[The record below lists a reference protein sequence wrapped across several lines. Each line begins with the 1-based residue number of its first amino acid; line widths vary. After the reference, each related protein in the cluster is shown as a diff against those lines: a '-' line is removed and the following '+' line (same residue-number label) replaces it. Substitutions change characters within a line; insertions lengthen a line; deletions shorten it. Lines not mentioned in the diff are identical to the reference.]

1 MGCMPEPEGLSGF
14 DQDRHGSIP
23 GMRVLLLGGDGYLGW
38 PTAMHLSARGH
49 EVAVADN
56 YLRRQMVTE
65 AGSDSLTP
73 IRTLP
78 QRAAAWKEVTG
89 RTIDVH
95 LLDLRDYDL
104 VNRLLADFRPD
115 AIVHYGQIPSA
126 PYSMKDRRH
135 AVFTQLNNVE
145 NNLNVIF
152 AILENNPDCHLV
164 KLGTMGEY
172 GCPNIDIEEGYLE
185 IEHKGRTDTLPF
197 PKMPHSWY
205 HASKVHD
212 STNIH
217 FATRVY
223 GLRATDLNQG
233 VVYGVHTD
241 ETLLDERLLTRYDY
255 DEQFGTALNRF
266 CLQAVIGHPLTVYGS
281 GGQTR
286 GFLNIRDTLAC
297 VELALLN
304 PADRGEMRVY
314 NQFTQSFS
322 IRDLAEEVQQAGKE
336 LGLEVE
342 IAEVDNPRTEA
353 QEHYYNPTH
362 TKLLDLGLKPTLLS
376 EDLVTD
382 TLSTLMRYQDRA
394 VREVIAPRTTW
405 R

>member
-1 MGCMPEPEGLSGF
+1 
-14 DQDRHGSIP
+14 
-23 GMRVLLLGGDGYLGW
+23 MRVLVLGGDGYLGW
-38 PTAMHLSARGH
+38 PTAMSLSAHGH
-49 EVAVADN
+49 DVAVADN
-56 YLRRQMVTE
+56 YLRRQLVIQS
-65 AGSDSLTP
+65 GSDSLTP
-73 IRTLP
+73 ILTLP
-78 QRAAAWKEVTG
+78 QRAAAWREVSG

-95 LLDLRDYDL
+95 LIDLCDYDL
-104 VNRLLADFRPD
+104 VTRLVGDFQPD

-126 PYSMKDRRH
+126 PFSMQGRSQ
-135 AVFTQLNNVE
+135 AVFTQRNNIE
-145 NNLNVIF
+145 NNLNVVF

-172 GCPNIDIEEGYLE
+172 GCPNIDIEEGFLE
-185 IEHKGRTDTLPF
+185 IEHKGRRDTLPF

-205 HASKVHD
+205 HASKVAD

-241 ETLLDERLLTRYDY
+241 ETLLDDRLLTRFDY

-266 CLQAVIGHPLTVYGS
+266 CLQAVVGMPLTVYGS

-286 GFLNIRDTLAC
+286 GFLNIRDTVAC

-314 NQFTQSFS
+314 NQFTESFS
-322 IRDLAEEVQQAGKE
+322 IRDLAATVQHAAKE
-336 LGLEVE
+336 LGLAVE
-342 IAEVDNPRTEA
+342 IGEVVNPRTEA

-362 TKLLDLGLKPTLLS
+362 TKLLDLGLQPTLLS
-376 EDLVTD
+376 EDLVTA
-382 TLSTLMRYQDRA
+382 TLTTLMTYQDRA
-394 VREVIAPRTTW
+394 ALEAIAPRTTW
-405 R
+405 G

>member
-1 MGCMPEPEGLSGF
+1 MKGCTV
-14 DQDRHGSIP
+14 
-23 GMRVLLLGGDGYLGW
+23 RVLVLGGDGYLGW
-38 PTAMHLSARGH
+38 PTAMSLSAHGH
-49 EVAVADN
+49 DVAVADY

-65 AGSDSLTP
+65 SGSNSLTP
-73 IRTLP
+73 ILNLP
-78 QRAAAWKEVTG
+78 QRAQAWKEVSG

-95 LLDLRDYDL
+95 LADLRDYDL
-104 VNRLLADFRPD
+104 VNRIFREFRPE
-115 AIVHYGQIPSA
+115 AVVHYGQVPSA
-126 PYSMKDRRH
+126 PYSMRDRRH
-135 AVFTQLNNVE
+135 AVFTQLNNIE

-152 AILENNPDCHLV
+152 AILENDLDCHLV

-172 GCPNIDIEEGYLE
+172 GCPNIDIEEGFIE
-185 IEHKGRTDTLPF
+185 IEHRGRKDTLPF
-197 PKMPHSWY
+197 PKLPHSWY
-205 HASKVHD
+205 HASKVAD

-241 ETLLDERLLTRYDY
+241 ETQLDERLLTRYDY

-266 CLQAVIGHPLTVYGS
+266 CVQAAIGHPLTVYGT

-286 GFLNIRDTLAC
+286 GFLNIRDTVAC

-304 PADRGEMRVY
+304 PADPGELRVY
-314 NQFTQSFS
+314 NQFTESFS
-322 IRDLAEEVQQAGKE
+322 IRDLAVEVQRAGKE

-342 IAEVDNPRTEA
+342 IDEVENPRTEA

-362 TKLLDLGLKPTLLS
+362 TKLLDLGLQPTLLS
-376 EDLVTD
+376 DDLVTA
-382 TLSTLMRYQDRA
+382 TLSTLMEYRDRA
-394 VREVIAPRTTW
+394 IYGAIAPRTRW

>member
-1 MGCMPEPEGLSGF
+1 V
-14 DQDRHGSIP
+14 
-23 GMRVLLLGGDGYLGW
+23 RVLVLGGDGYLGW
-38 PTAMHLSARGH
+38 PTAMNLSAHGH
-49 EVAVADN
+49 DVAVADN

-65 AGSDSLTP
+65 SGSDSLTP
-73 IRTLP
+73 ILNLP
-78 QRAAAWKEVTG
+78 QRAQAWKEVSG
-89 RTIDVH
+89 RDIEVH
-95 LLDLRDYDL
+95 LVDLCDYDL
-104 VNRLLADFRPD
+104 VNRVFRDFAPD
-115 AIVHYGQIPSA
+115 AVVHYGQIPSA
-126 PYSMKDRRH
+126 PYSMKDRQH
-135 AVFTQLNNVE
+135 AVFTQRNNIE

-172 GCPNIDIEEGYLE
+172 GCPNIDIEEGFIE
-185 IEHKGRTDTLPF
+185 IEHNGRSDTLPF

-205 HASKVHD
+205 HASKVAD

-241 ETLLDERLLTRYDY
+241 ETILDDRLLTRFDY

-266 CLQAVIGHPLTVYGS
+266 CLQAVVGHPLTVYGT

-314 NQFTQSFS
+314 NQFTESFS
-322 IRDLAEEVQQAGKE
+322 IRDLALEVQKAGKE
-336 LGLEVE
+336 LGLEVAIGE
-342 IAEVDNPRTEA
+342 IDNPRTEA
-353 QEHYYNPTH
+353 QDHYYNPTH

-376 EDLVTD
+376 DDLVTA
-382 TLSTLMRYQDRA
+382 TLATLKKYQERTVLDA
-394 VREVIAPRTTW
+394 IAPRTTW

>member
-1 MGCMPEPEGLSGF
+1 
-14 DQDRHGSIP
+14 
-23 GMRVLLLGGDGYLGW
+23 MRVLVLGGDGYLGW
-38 PTAMHLSARGH
+38 PTAMNLSAHGH

-56 YLRRQMVTE
+56 YLRRQLVTRT
-65 AGSDSLTP
+65 GSDSLTP
-73 IRTLP
+73 ILTLP
-78 QRAAAWKEVTG
+78 QRASAWQEVSG
-89 RTIDVH
+89 HTIDVH
-95 LLDLRDYDL
+95 VIDLRDYDL
-104 VNRLLADFRPD
+104 LTRLMRDFQPD
-115 AIVHYGQIPSA
+115 AVVHYGQIPSA
-126 PYSMKDRRH
+126 PYSMQGRPQ

-152 AILENNPDCHLV
+152 AILEHNPDCHLV

-185 IEHKGRTDTLPF
+185 IEHNGRTDTLPF
-197 PKMPHSWY
+197 PKVPHSWY
-205 HASKVHD
+205 HASKVAD

-217 FATRVY
+217 FASRVY

-241 ETLLDERLLTRYDY
+241 ETLLDDRLLTRFDY

-266 CLQAVIGHPLTVYGS
+266 CLQAAIGHPLTVYGS

-304 PADRGEMRVY
+304 PAEQGEMRVY
-314 NQFTQSFS
+314 NQFTESFS
-322 IRDLAEEVQQAGKE
+322 IRELAIVVQHAGKE
-336 LGLEVE
+336 LGLDVAIGEVE
-342 IAEVDNPRTEA
+342 NPRTEA

-376 EDLVTD
+376 DDLVTD
-382 TLSTLMRYQDRA
+382 TLDTLMKYQHRA
-394 VREVIAPRTTW
+394 VREAIAPRTRW
-405 R
+405 Q

>member
-1 MGCMPEPEGLSGF
+1 
-14 DQDRHGSIP
+14 
-23 GMRVLLLGGDGYLGW
+23 MRVLVLGGDGYLGW
-38 PTAMHLSARGH
+38 PTAMRLSAQGH
-49 EVAVADN
+49 DVAVADN
-56 YLRRQMVTE
+56 YLRRQMVAE
-65 AGSDSLTP
+65 SGSDSLTP
-73 IRTLP
+73 ILNLH
-78 QRAAAWKEVTG
+78 QRAQVWTEVSG
-89 RTIDVH
+89 RSIDVH
-95 LLDLRDYDL
+95 LIDLCDYDL
-104 VNRLLADFRPD
+104 VNRVFREFQPQ
-115 AIVHYGQIPSA
+115 AVVHYGQIPSA

-135 AVFTQLNNVE
+135 AVLTQMNNIE

-152 AILENNPDCHLV
+152 AILDNDPDCHLV

-172 GCPNIDIEEGYLE
+172 GCPNIDIEEGFIE
-185 IEHKGRTDTLPF
+185 IEHRGRTDTLPF

-205 HASKVHD
+205 HASKVAD

-217 FATRVY
+217 FASRVY

-241 ETLLDERLLTRYDY
+241 ETLLDDRLLTRFDY

-266 CLQAVIGHPLTVYGS
+266 CLQAVVGHPLTVYGT

-304 PADRGEMRVY
+304 PADAGEMRVY
-314 NQFTQSFS
+314 NQFTESFS
-322 IRDLAEEVQQAGKE
+322 IRELAVEVQQAGKE

-342 IAEVDNPRTEA
+342 IREIENPRSEA

-362 TKLLDLGLKPTLLS
+362 TKLLDLGLQPTLLS
-376 EDLVTD
+376 EDLVTA
-382 TLSTLMRYQDRA
+382 TLSTLLTYRDRA
-394 VREVIAPRTTW
+394 IHDAIAPRTTW

>member
-1 MGCMPEPEGLSGF
+1 
-14 DQDRHGSIP
+14 
-23 GMRVLLLGGDGYLGW
+23 MRVLVLGGDGYLGW
-38 PTAMHLSARGH
+38 PTAMSLSAHGH

-56 YLRRQMVTE
+56 YLRRQLVTQS
-65 AGSDSLTP
+65 GSDSLTP
-73 IRTLP
+73 ILNLP
-78 QRAAAWKEVTG
+78 QRAAAWKQVSG
-89 RTIDVH
+89 RSISVH
-95 LLDLRDYDL
+95 LVDLCDYDL
-104 VNRLLADFRPD
+104 LNRVVREFHPD

-126 PYSMKDRRH
+126 PYSMKGRSE
-135 AVFTQLNNVE
+135 AVFTQLNNIE

-152 AILENNPDCHLV
+152 AILENNPDCHLI

-172 GCPNIDIEEGYLE
+172 GCPNIDIEEGYIE

-197 PKMPHSWY
+197 PKLPHSWY
-205 HASKVHD
+205 HASKVAD

-217 FATRVY
+217 FAARVY

-241 ETLLDERLLTRYDY
+241 ETLLDDRLLTRFDY

-266 CLQAVIGHPLTVYGS
+266 CLQAVVGRPLTVYGS

-297 VELALLN
+297 VELAVLN

-314 NQFTQSFS
+314 NQFTESFS
-322 IRDLAEEVQQAGKE
+322 IRDLAVAVQHAGKE
-336 LGLEVE
+336 LGLDVEIGEVE
-342 IAEVDNPRTEA
+342 NPRSEA
-353 QEHYYNPTH
+353 QEHYYNPAH

-382 TLSTLMRYQDRA
+382 TLTTLLKYKDRTVFEA
-394 VREVIAPRTTW
+394 IAPRTTW

>member
-1 MGCMPEPEGLSGF
+1 
-14 DQDRHGSIP
+14 
-23 GMRVLLLGGDGYLGW
+23 MRVLVLGGDGYLGW
-38 PTAMHLSARGH
+38 PTAMNLSAHGH

-56 YLRRQMVTE
+56 YLRRQLVTRT
-65 AGSDSLTP
+65 GSDSLTP
-73 IRTLP
+73 ILTLP
-78 QRAAAWKEVTG
+78 QRASAWQEVSG
-89 RTIDVH
+89 HTIDVH
-95 LLDLRDYDL
+95 VIDLRDYDL
-104 VNRLLADFRPD
+104 LTRLMRDFQPD
-115 AIVHYGQIPSA
+115 AVVHYGQIPSA
-126 PYSMKDRRH
+126 PYSMQGRPQ

-152 AILENNPDCHLV
+152 AILEHNPDCHLV

-185 IEHKGRTDTLPF
+185 IEHNGRTDTLPF
-197 PKMPHSWY
+197 PKVPHSWY
-205 HASKVHD
+205 HASKVAD

-217 FATRVY
+217 FASRVY

-241 ETLLDERLLTRYDY
+241 ETLLDDRLLTRFDY

-266 CLQAVIGHPLTVYGS
+266 CLQAAIGHPLTVYGS

-304 PADRGEMRVY
+304 PAEQGEMRVY
-314 NQFTQSFS
+314 NQFTESFS
-322 IRDLAEEVQQAGKE
+322 IRDLAIVVQHAGKE
-336 LGLEVE
+336 LGLDVAIGEVE
-342 IAEVDNPRTEA
+342 NPRTEA

-376 EDLVTD
+376 DDLVTD
-382 TLSTLMRYQDRA
+382 TLDTLMKYQHRA
-394 VREVIAPRTTW
+394 VREAIAPRTRW
-405 R
+405 Q

>member
-1 MGCMPEPEGLSGF
+1 
-14 DQDRHGSIP
+14 
-23 GMRVLLLGGDGYLGW
+23 VLVLGGDGYLGW
-38 PTAMHLSARGH
+38 PTAMNLSAHGH

-56 YLRRQMVTE
+56 YLRRQLVTR

-73 IRTLP
+73 ILTLP
-78 QRAAAWKEVTG
+78 QRASAWQEVSG
-89 RTIDVH
+89 HAIDVH
-95 LLDLRDYDL
+95 LIDLRDYDL
-104 VNRLLADFRPD
+104 LSRLMRDFQPD
-115 AIVHYGQIPSA
+115 AVVHYGQIPSA
-126 PYSMKDRRH
+126 PYSMQGRPQ

-152 AILENNPDCHLV
+152 AVLEHNPDCHLV

-185 IEHKGRTDTLPF
+185 IEHNGRTDTLPF
-197 PKMPHSWY
+197 PKVPHSWY
-205 HASKVHD
+205 HASKVAD

-217 FATRVY
+217 FASRVY

-241 ETLLDERLLTRYDY
+241 ETLLDDRLLTRFDY

-266 CLQAVIGHPLTVYGS
+266 CLQAAIGHPLTVYGS

-304 PADRGEMRVY
+304 PAEQGEMRVY
-314 NQFTQSFS
+314 NQFTESFS
-322 IRDLAEEVQQAGKE
+322 IRDLAIVVQHAGKE
-336 LGLEVE
+336 LGLDVAIGEVE
-342 IAEVDNPRTEA
+342 NPRTEA

-376 EDLVTD
+376 DDLVTD
-382 TLSTLMRYQDRA
+382 TLDTLMKYQHRA
-394 VREVIAPRTTW
+394 VREAIAPRTRW
-405 R
+405 Q

>member
-1 MGCMPEPEGLSGF
+1 
-14 DQDRHGSIP
+14 
-23 GMRVLLLGGDGYLGW
+23 MRVLVLGGDGYLGW
-38 PTAMHLSARGH
+38 PTAMSLSAHGH

-65 AGSDSLTP
+65 SGSDSLTP
-73 IRTLP
+73 ILNLP
-78 QRAAAWKEVTG
+78 QRAKVWKAVSG

-95 LLDLRDYDL
+95 LVDLCDYDL
-104 VNRLLADFRPD
+104 VSRVFREFQPE
-115 AIVHYGQIPSA
+115 AVVHYGQIPSA

-135 AVFTQLNNVE
+135 AVLTQMNNIE

-152 AILENNPDCHLV
+152 AIVENSPDCHLV

-172 GCPNIDIEEGYLE
+172 GCPNIDIEEGFLE

-205 HASKVHD
+205 HASKVAD

-217 FATRVY
+217 FASRVY

-233 VVYGVHTD
+233 VVYGVSTD
-241 ETLLDERLLTRYDY
+241 ETLLDDGLLTRFDY

-266 CLQAVIGHPLTVYGS
+266 CLQAVVGHPLTVYGT

-304 PADRGEMRVY
+304 PADAGEMRVY
-314 NQFTQSFS
+314 NQFTESFS
-322 IRDLAEEVQQAGKE
+322 IRELAVEVQQAGKE

-342 IAEVDNPRTEA
+342 IREIENPRSEA
-353 QEHYYNPTH
+353 QDHYYNPTH
-362 TKLLDLGLKPTLLS
+362 TKLLDLGLQPTLLS
-376 EDLVTD
+376 EDLVTA
-382 TLSTLMRYQDRA
+382 TLSTLMTYRDRA
-394 VREVIAPRTTW
+394 IHDAIAPRTTW

>member
-1 MGCMPEPEGLSGF
+1 MKGLTV
-14 DQDRHGSIP
+14 
-23 GMRVLLLGGDGYLGW
+23 RVLVLGGDGYLGW
-38 PTAMHLSARGH
+38 PTAMSLSAHGH
-49 EVAVADN
+49 DVAVADN

-65 AGSDSLTP
+65 SGSDSLTP
-73 IRTLP
+73 ILLLP
-78 QRAAAWKEVTG
+78 QRAQAWKEVSG

-95 LLDLRDYDL
+95 LADLRDYDL
-104 VNRLLADFRPD
+104 VNRIFREFSPE
-115 AIVHYGQIPSA
+115 AVVHYGQVPSA
-126 PYSMKDRRH
+126 PYSMRDRRH
-135 AVFTQLNNVE
+135 AVFTQLNNIE

-172 GCPNIDIEEGYLE
+172 GCPNIDIEEGFIE
-185 IEHKGRTDTLPF
+185 IEHRGRKDTLPF

-205 HASKVHD
+205 HASKVAD

-233 VVYGVHTD
+233 VVYGVHTE
-241 ETLLDERLLTRYDY
+241 ETQLDDRLLTRYDY

-266 CLQAVIGHPLTVYGS
+266 CVQAAIGHPLTVYGA

-286 GFLNIRDTLAC
+286 GFLNIRDTVAC

-304 PADRGEMRVY
+304 PADPGELRVY
-314 NQFTQSFS
+314 NQFTESFS
-322 IRDLAEEVQQAGKE
+322 IRDLAVEVQRAGKE

-342 IAEVDNPRTEA
+342 IDEVENPRTEA
-353 QEHYYNPTH
+353 QTHYYNPTH

-376 EDLVTD
+376 DDLVTA
-382 TLSTLMRYQDRA
+382 TLRTLMEYGNRA
-394 VREVIAPRTTW
+394 IRDAIAPRTRW